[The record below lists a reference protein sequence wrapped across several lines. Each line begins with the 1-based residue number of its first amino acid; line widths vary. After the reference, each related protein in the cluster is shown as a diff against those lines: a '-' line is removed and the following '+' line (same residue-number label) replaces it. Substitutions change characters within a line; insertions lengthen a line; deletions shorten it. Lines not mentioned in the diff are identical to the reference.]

1 MTTGLWSGQAAL
13 YSCATCQATAVWEGL
28 GKAAQEDEFAVM
40 DDLCRATGVPIPKN
54 LQGLQEKEVRHRDV
68 IKKED
73 MLSYVLGKVKEDAWK
88 K

>member
-1 MTTGLWSGQAAL
+1 
-13 YSCATCQATAVWEGL
+13 
-28 GKAAQEDEFAVM
+28 M

-73 MLSYVLGKVKEDAWK
+73 MLAYVLGKVKEDAWK